1 MPPVSLVVDELASL
15 AAAAHIGPTT
25 RCPTTHI
32 ASAEVTAAAK
42 VASVEE
48 AAIATTSTAHVASA
62 TYAAHSY
69 VTAAATYAT
78 LALNDHVGVFTI
90 VIFFVAVAH
99 VRWFVAE
106 VIRAISWR
114 STEVS
119 SAHATSIAAS
129 HGASA
134 HGAAPVAS

>member
-15 AAAAHIGPTT
+15 AAAAHIGPTA
-25 RCPTTHI
+25 RCPTTHV

-42 VASVEE
+42 IASVEE
-48 AAIATTSTAHVASA
+48 AAIAAASSAHVASA

-69 VTAAATYAT
+69 VATAAANAT

-90 VIFFVAVAH
+90 VILFVAVAH
-99 VRWFVAE
+99 VRWLVSK